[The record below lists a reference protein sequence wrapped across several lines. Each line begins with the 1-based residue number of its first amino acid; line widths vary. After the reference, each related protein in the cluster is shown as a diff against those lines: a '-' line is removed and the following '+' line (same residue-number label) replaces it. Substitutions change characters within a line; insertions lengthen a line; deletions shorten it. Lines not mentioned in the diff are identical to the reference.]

1 MNAEHLKGWF
11 DKIQHKEKAARENPG
26 RTLAGKE
33 QTRGLIASVFLEL
46 IQTIWEHGEISEQ
59 MSWMVFALLAKG
71 GDNFRGI
78 GLLDP
83 CWEVEEKIMV
93 CRLAAIE
100 FHPCLHGGLHK

>member
-1 MNAEHLKGWF
+1 MRSTSRGGLTRSST
-11 DKIQHKEKAARENPG
+11 KIRQPG
-26 RTLAGKE
+26 RTLAGPWQDPGREGTDPGFGRKWW
-33 QTRGLIASVFLEL
+33 IFLEL

-59 MSWMVFALLAKG
+59 MSWMVVALLAKG
-71 GDNFRGI
+71 GDDFRGI

-100 FHPCLHGGLHK
+100 FHPCLK